1 MSAGAGIPSLSQLV
15 AWPNGY
21 LTEAADHWELVGAR
35 SYGVANRAWRDAL
48 AADWHGNGA
57 EALRTA
63 AHADM
68 LATSGVADQLQAAA
82 KMARSGA
89 SDLQAARSRVRYAV
103 LDANAAGFDVD
114 DDMAVID
121 RSTGGSAAER
131 AARQAQ
137 AQALAADIRRRAA
150 QLVAL
155 DQQVAGKIT
164 AAVAGIRDI
173 FPQGSAPQT
182 APRKP
187 EIHSVDNHTFKQD
200 PAPPADPGADPPWK
214 DLPPPQNWDD
224 VRKILQQLPPGK
236 NDPHRELDTPEEIR
250 KFFEWLSKGAVGD
263 LPNSGGFPR
272 MKLPDGTEVKLRPDS
287 TSGGPTIEAVPPG
300 KTKGPKVH
308 LPLAPVVD
316 DPPVLPDIDQHPI
329 PEPQPPLSG
338 HPPPPTLPPTQ
349 IPHPADLPPWLQDP
363 SPPGFTVSPV
373 QQPPAFGWD
382 QPDAPGSPAPHPAPP
397 PGGPSWLP
405 QVGHD
410 LSEGGKAVFG
420 WVMVGGILVWTILS
434 GGGQT
439 GEAAVP

>member
-1 MSAGAGIPSLSQLV
+1 MAAVAGFAGLSQLL
-15 AWPNGY
+15 AWPTEH
-21 LTEAADHWELVGAR
+21 LTAAADHWEVVR
-35 SYGVANRAWRDAL
+35 DRTYGVASGVWRDAL
-48 AADWHGNGA
+48 SVDWRGEGA

-63 AHADM
+63 THTDM
-68 LATSGVADQLQAAA
+68 QTTSAVADQLHAAA
-82 KMARSGA
+82 KLARSSA
-89 SDLQAARSRVRYAV
+89 SDLYAARSSVRYAV
-103 LDANAAGFDVD
+103 QDAGTAGFDVGE
-114 DDMAVID
+114 DMSVTD
-121 RSTGGSAAER
+121 RSTGGSAAWR

-137 AQALAADIRRRAA
+137 AQALAADIRQRAA

-155 DQQVAGKIT
+155 DQQVAGKVT

-173 FPQGSAPQT
+173 FPQSSAPQT
-182 APRKP
+182 ATRKP
-187 EIHSVDNHTFKQD
+187 EIHGVDNHTFKQD
-200 PAPPADPGADPPWK
+200 PAPPADPRADPPWK
-214 DLPPPQNWDD
+214 DLPPPKNWDD
-224 VRKILQQLPPGK
+224 VRKILQQLRPGK
-236 NDPHRELDTPEEIR
+236 NDPNRELDTPEEIR

-308 LPLAPVVD
+308 LPLLPFVD
-316 DPPVLPDIDQHPI
+316 DPPVLPDIGQHPI
-329 PEPQPPLSG
+329 PEPQPLPSG
-338 HPPPPTLPPTQ
+338 RPTPPTLPPTQ
-349 IPHPADLPPWLQDP
+349 IPHPADLPPWLQNP

-373 QQPPAFGWD
+373 QQPPVFGWD
-382 QPDAPGSPAPHPAPP
+382 QPDAPGTPVPHPAPP

-420 WVMVGGILVWTILS
+420 WVMVGGVLVWTILT